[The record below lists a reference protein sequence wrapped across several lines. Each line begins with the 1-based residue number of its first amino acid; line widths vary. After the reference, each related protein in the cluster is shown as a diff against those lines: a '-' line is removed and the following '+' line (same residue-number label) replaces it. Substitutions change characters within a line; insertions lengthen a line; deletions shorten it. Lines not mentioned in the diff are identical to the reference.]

1 MKHWGVVITLLYALV
16 VIGFLLPLGYYLADD
31 GDFFAAL
38 IAAVDPAEGDPVW
51 ILWVVVALFITAQA
65 ALLFVSVD
73 VSKKRLKPRRH
84 IAIAVATTAFAVA
97 VLTLAIL
104 TSVIVLLSR
113 DAIFDWEWFWLT
125 VPAGLWIV
133 WAIVFFLY
141 RERLSAQ
148 MNRTVGWLLNGSVLQ
163 LLVAVPTHI
172 VVRQRD
178 DCCAPLISG
187 YGIATGIALM
197 LMAFGPSVLFL
208 YQDRARQR
216 ERRAGLP
223 LLAKFPVRTLL
234 VTIVVVGIVLIAVL
248 SRDPRSPADAAAAT
262 VPAAANP

>member
-1 MKHWGVVITLLYALV
+1 MKHWGVVISLLYALV
-16 VIGFLLPLGYYLADD
+16 VIGFLLPLGYYLADE
-31 GDFFAAL
+31 GDFFVVL
-38 IAAVDPAEGDPVW
+38 SDVFDTAEGYW
-51 ILWVVVALFITAQA
+51 IFWVLSAPFIAAQA

-73 VSKKRLKPRRH
+73 VSMKRLKPRRH
-84 IAIAVATTAFAVA
+84 IAIAVAATAFAVA

-104 TSVIVLLSR
+104 ANVIVALSR
-113 DAIFDWEWFWLT
+113 DAIFDWQWFWIT
-125 VPAGLWIV
+125 VPAGLWIA

-141 RERLSAQ
+141 RERVSAQ
-148 MNRTVGWLLNGSVLQ
+148 LNRTIGWLLNGSVLQ

-178 DCCAPLISG
+178 DCCAPVISG

-216 ERRAGLP
+216 ERRAAMP

-234 VTIVVVGIVLIAVL
+234 VTILVVGIVLIAVM
-248 SRDPRSPADAAAAT
+248 SRDPPPPADAPAST